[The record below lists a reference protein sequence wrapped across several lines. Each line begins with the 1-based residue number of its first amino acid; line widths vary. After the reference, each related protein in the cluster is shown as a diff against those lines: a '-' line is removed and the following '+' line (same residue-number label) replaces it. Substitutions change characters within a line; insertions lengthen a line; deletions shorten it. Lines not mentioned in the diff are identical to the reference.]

1 MRAHSALRGFVFYDG
16 PPPRASSVVG
26 EDHARGWVARDICGV
41 RKAAPADSTHFVILP
56 KAHWLAPCRVPEAP
70 DGYVL
75 PVCAL
80 VGAPEPLRA
89 VAAEHLAAEF
99 AYFAERCP
107 STPIMV
113 ASLRPH
119 GDALYET
126 SRGFLLPH
134 EWDPAPLLTGATTWK
149 KHKRKP
155 PTVGVEINGFPSP
168 AHPSVAGLR
177 SRGAFEVASHA
188 AQEAIQ
194 LDDEDDALLVDD
206 GCVESG
212 AQLVERLEGRPHE
225 HCRTG
230 RRVGSALLAE
240 RARAVVAASRD
251 SSQGR
256 ATLVIDALAALAVV
270 KPRSVAEKLGAAILA
285 AADPDPAAAAPA
297 AALLRRALAG
307 GPNQPN
313 LALAVDAAARFG
325 AARPCAA
332 VVVRAALDSPRRL
345 VLAAR
350 YVSLVGRP
358 PALASTTVAAACVAL
373 VRADAME
380 AAARLCE
387 APVVGDDGD
396 AVAVDAVAAAAL
408 VAAAEELG
416 HTKAARRLKRRL
428 FGDAPEETATIS
440 STNEETM
447 TPLSPREHALVL
459 GCPRSAKDGACLA
472 LPPGVAVVDVADAAA
487 AEACAAALAAHAVVA
502 VDAEWPPGASVATLL
517 QIATLP
523 TVYLVD
529 LVSVGRGVA
538 PVYAALAERTV
549 LGFGFRG
556 GDAGPLRAAA
566 PAAASDPNDWRVV
579 DLRRTAKGLSALA
592 LRRLGARLDKAPQRS
607 DWGQRPL
614 SAAQRAYAALDA
626 HVLLQIAATYHFPA
640 ALRPGDAAALA
651 ATLNGDFRVSSDAE
665 IDFSVVVR
673 CKTLA
678 LLCGGERRMAVL
690 PAGERLALA
699 AGEALA
705 PASELVRLFGFPRGA
720 LGPVGAHRA
729 ADVRI
734 ARGLA
739 GRTIAL
745 GCGEVGSSLVA
756 DAEAIVACLDR
767 AVKF

>member
-26 EDHARGWVARDICGV
+26 EDHAKGWVARDIRGV

-56 KAHWLAPCRVPEAP
+56 KAHWLTPCRVPEAP

-75 PVCAL
+75 PACAL

-89 VAAEHLAAEF
+89 VAAEHLAAEL

-177 SRGAFEVASHA
+177 SRGAFEVTSHA
-188 AQEAIQ
+188 TQEAIQ

-206 GCVESG
+206 SAVESG

-240 RARAVVAASRD
+240 RARAVVAASRA
-251 SSQGR
+251 SSPGR
-256 ATLVIDALAALAVV
+256 ATLVIDALAALAAV
-270 KPRSVAEKLGAAILA
+270 KPRSVAEKLGAAVLA

-332 VVVRAALDSPRRL
+332 AVVRAALDSPRRL

-380 AAARLCE
+380 AAGRLCE

-408 VAAAEELG
+408 ISAAEELG

-428 FGDAPEETATIS
+428 FGDATEETATIGG
-440 STNEETM
+440 TNEKPV

-459 GCPRSAKDGACLA
+459 GCPRSANDGAYLA
-472 LPPGVAVVDVADAAA
+472 LPGVAVRDVADPVA
-487 AEACAAALAAHAVVA
+487 AEACAAALAAYAVVT
-502 VDAEWPPGASVATLL
+502 VDAEWPPGSAAATLL
-517 QIATLP
+517 QIATP
-523 TVYLVD
+523 QTVYLVD

-538 PVYAALAERTV
+538 PVYAALAEQTV
-549 LGFGFRG
+549 LGFGFQG

-566 PAAASDPNDWRVV
+566 PAASDPNDWRVV
-579 DLRRTAKGLSALA
+579 DLRRTAEGLAALA

-607 DWGQRPL
+607 DWDQRPL
-614 SAAQRAYAALDA
+614 SAAQRVYAALDA
-626 HVLLQIAATYHFPA
+626 HVLLQIAATYHFSA
-640 ALRPGDAAALA
+640 ALGPGDAAALA

-665 IDFSVVVR
+665 IDFSVVIR

-699 AGEALA
+699 ADEALA
-705 PASELVRLFGFPRGA
+705 PASELVGLFGFPRGA

-734 ARGLA
+734 ARGLV

-745 GCGEVGSSLVA
+745 GCGEVGRSLVV
-756 DAEAIVACLDR
+756 DAEALVACLDR
-767 AVKF
+767 AVML